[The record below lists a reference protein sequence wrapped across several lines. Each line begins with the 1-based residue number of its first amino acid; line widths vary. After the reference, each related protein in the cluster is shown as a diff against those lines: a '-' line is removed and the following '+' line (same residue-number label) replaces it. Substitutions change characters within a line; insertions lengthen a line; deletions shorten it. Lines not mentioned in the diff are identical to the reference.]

1 MLLIVAGCSSGG
13 SDDDDDDQNQQQLF
27 VTVSGT
33 VTDATGAGVQGVNIS
48 AMYSLTILNVKVWE
62 GSISSDLFSY
72 IITDANGNYTLRL
85 PAALVE
91 QYNVCL
97 LYTSPSPRDS

>member
-1 MLLIVAGCSSGG
+1 MFLIVAGCSSGG

-85 PAALVE
+85 PAALV
-91 QYNVCL
+91 
-97 LYTSPSPRDS
+97 